1 MSEKKA
7 LKSKAEKPVLTAE
20 QVEALKVLNALK
32 VANAKKIQEDLN
44 IYSVRVEKMTDRQ
57 LRSELQRT
65 VKNEKGQAGLTAAF
79 GVVLRVV
86 LEGTQTPGNPFA
98 KLGAYPR

>member
-1 MSEKKA
+1 MIEKKA
-7 LKSKAEKPVLTAE
+7 SKPKTEKPVLTAE
-20 QVEALKVLNALK
+20 QAEALKVLNALK
-32 VANAKKIQEDLN
+32 VANAKKHQEDLN

-57 LRSELQRT
+57 LHSELQRT

-86 LEGTQTPGNPFA
+86 LEGTKTPQNPFG
-98 KLGAYPR
+98 KLQAYPR